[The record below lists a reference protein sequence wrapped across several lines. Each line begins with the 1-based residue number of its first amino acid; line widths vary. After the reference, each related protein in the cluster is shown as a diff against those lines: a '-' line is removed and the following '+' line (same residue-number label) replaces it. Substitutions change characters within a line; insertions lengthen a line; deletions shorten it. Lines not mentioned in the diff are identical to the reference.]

1 MGSLFTALG
10 TASNGL
16 DVLEKAIGVTQNNVS
31 NASTPGYV
39 TQTLNLSASPF
50 APTENLWGGVE
61 ANGIQSSRDIYAEQA
76 VWNANEQAGATTA
89 ESSSLSLLQNR
100 FDVSGKTGIP
110 GALSALYSA
119 FSAWSSNPTGATSQQ
134 QVLTA
139 AQNVAQSFN
148 QAASSVAGIRTQT
161 DQSIE
166 STVSQVNQLAGQIA
180 AINAQIRK
188 GGPDD
193 AGAAAQLYSSLEQLS
208 NLVPIQVQNESDG
221 TVTVLMD
228 GQVPLVIGGTQQPI
242 QVSFSNP
249 PGAVNPN
256 AAPDAQI
263 LSSSGQDVTGL
274 VTQGQLGGLLQV
286 RNTIIPS
293 LIGDG
298 QQQGSLNQLAQA
310 VADRINGLLTSG
322 QTPSGTAGVP
332 LFSFGSGSPTTVA
345 SSLAATNIAASQLAA
360 VDPGPPMLANGIASE
375 LAQLANPQNAAD
387 MINGQS
393 YTDFYGSI
401 ATGVGNQASSA
412 SSAQQLQSQ
421 LLAQAQNMRAQISG
435 VSLNEQAALLLQF
448 QEAYQ
453 ASAQVISVIKNTNQY
468 FMQTMQQLQ

>member
-1 MGSLFTALG
+1 VGSLFAALG
-10 TASNGL
+10 TASNAL

-39 TQTLNLSASPF
+39 TQTLQLSASPF

-61 ANGIQSSRDIYAEQA
+61 TNGVQSSRDTYAEQA
-76 VWNANEQAGATTA
+76 VWSANEQAGAATA
-89 ESSSLSLLQNR
+89 ESSSLSLLQNQ

-110 GALSALYSA
+110 SALSALYSA
-119 FSAWSSNPTGATSQQ
+119 FSAWSANPTDTTRQQ

-139 AQNVAQSFN
+139 AQGLAQSFN
-148 QAASSVAGIRTQT
+148 QTASSIAGIRSQT

-166 STVSQVNQLAGQIA
+166 STVTQVNQLAGQIA
-180 AINAQIRK
+180 AINNQIRSA
-188 GGPDD
+188 GPNG
-193 AGAAAQLYSSLEQLS
+193 AGAQLYSSLEQLS
-208 NLVPIQVQNESDG
+208 NLVPIQVQHESDG

-228 GQVPLVIGGTQQPI
+228 GQVPLVIGGTQQSL
-242 QVSFSNP
+242 QVSFSSPQN
-249 PGAVNPN
+249 AVNPT

-263 LSSSGQDVTGL
+263 LSSSGQDVTAL
-274 VTQGQLGGLLQV
+274 VSQGQLGGLLQV
-286 RNTIIPS
+286 RNTTIPS

-310 VADRINGLLTSG
+310 VADRVNGLLTAG
-322 QTPSGTAGVP
+322 QTASGTTGVP
-332 LFSFGSGSPTTVA
+332 LFAYGSGSPTTVA
-345 SSLAATNIAASQLAA
+345 GSLAVTNITASQLAA
-360 VDPGPPMLANGIASE
+360 VDPGPPALANGIATD

-393 YTDFYGSI
+393 YTDYYGGI
-401 ATGVGNQASSA
+401 ATNIGNQASSA

-421 LLAQAQNMRAQISG
+421 LLTQAQNMRAQISG
-435 VSLNEQAALLLQF
+435 VSLNQQAALLLQF

-453 ASAQVISVIKNTNQY
+453 ASAQVISVINSTNQY
-468 FMQTMQQLQ
+468 LMQTMQQVQ

>member
-1 MGSLFTALG
+1 MGSLFAALG
-10 TASNGL
+10 TASNAL

-39 TQTLNLSASPF
+39 TQTLQLSASPF

-61 ANGIQSSRDIYAEQA
+61 ANGVQSSRDPYAEQA
-76 VWNANEQAGATTA
+76 VWNANEQAGAASA
-89 ESSSLSLLQNR
+89 ESSSLSLLQNQ

-110 GALSALYSA
+110 RALSALYSA
-119 FSAWSSNPTGATSQQ
+119 FSAWSSNPTDASAEQ

-139 AQNVAQSFN
+139 AQGLAQSFN
-148 QAASSVAGIRTQT
+148 QAASSIAGIRAQT
-161 DQSIE
+161 DQSTE
-166 STVSQVNQLAGQIA
+166 STVTQVNQLAGQIA
-180 AINAQIRK
+180 SINAQIRSV
-188 GGPDD
+188 GPGD
-193 AGAAAQLYSSLEQLS
+193 AGTAAQLYSSLEQLS

-228 GQVPLVIGGTQQPI
+228 GQVPLVIGGTQQAL

-249 PGAVNPN
+249 PNAVNPN

-263 LSSSGQDVTGL
+263 LSSGGQDVTAL

-286 RNTIIPS
+286 RNTTIPS

-310 VADRINGLLTSG
+310 VADRVNGLLTAG
-322 QTPSGTAGVP
+322 QTASGTTGIP
-332 LFSFGSGSPTTVA
+332 LFAYSSGSPTTIGG
-345 SSLAATNIAASQLAA
+345 SLAVTNILASQLAA
-360 VDPGPPMLANGIASE
+360 VDPGPPAIANGIASN

-387 MINGQS
+387 MINGRS
-393 YTDFYGSI
+393 YTDYYGGI
-401 ATGVGNQASSA
+401 ATNIGNQASSA

-421 LLAQAQNMRAQISG
+421 LLTQAQNMRAQISG
-435 VSLNEQAALLLQF
+435 VSLNQQAALLLQF

-453 ASAQVISVIKNTNQY
+453 ASAQVISVINSTNQY
-468 FMQTMQQLQ
+468 LMQTMQQVQ